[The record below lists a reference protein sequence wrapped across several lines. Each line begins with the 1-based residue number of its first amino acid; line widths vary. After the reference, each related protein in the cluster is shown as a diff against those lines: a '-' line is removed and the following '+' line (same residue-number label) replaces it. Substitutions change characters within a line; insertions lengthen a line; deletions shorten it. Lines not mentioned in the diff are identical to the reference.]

1 MLCYVYYY
9 IMLESECLTL
19 NIFISVLHLNVVDQL
34 RNAGEDKATKIL
46 REKLKFTT
54 SAKSKGGKVKGGGN
68 IQVRSDCE
76 RELSFSVSE
85 SVMMFGSVGAELEYF
100 GNPSTCSSAI
110 IVEAGKVW
118 PKQHITKDCRR
129 GMSTFDEVWTKTR
142 IITTLIAE
150 FSFIDC
156 PVIWA

>member
-1 MLCYVYYY
+1 MGLAERERERERVV
-9 IMLESECLTL
+9 SECYD
-19 NIFISVLHLNVVDQL
+19 VWP
-34 RNAGEDKATKIL
+34 
-46 REKLKFTT
+46 
-54 SAKSKGGKVKGGGN
+54 
-68 IQVRSDCE
+68 C
-76 RELSFSVSE
+76 
-85 SVMMFGSVGAELEYF
+85 F
-100 GNPSTCSSAI
+100 GNPSSCSSAI

>member
-1 MLCYVYYY
+1 MLLLPY

-34 RNAGEDKATKIL
+34 RNAAEDKATKIL

-54 SAKSKGGKVKGGGN
+54 SAKSTRGKVRGEISRFGLA
-68 IQVRSDCE
+68 VRERKRE
-76 RELSFSVSE
+76 RELSQ
-85 SVMMFGSVGAELEYF
+85 SVMMFGSVGALQLEYF

>member
-1 MLCYVYYY
+1 MLGLTVG
-9 IMLESECLTL
+9 ESCESHCQSQGVVRG
-19 NIFISVLHLNVVDQL
+19 FYQCNV
-34 RNAGEDKATKIL
+34 
-46 REKLKFTT
+46 
-54 SAKSKGGKVKGGGN
+54 SA
-68 IQVRSDCE
+68 
-76 RELSFSVSE
+76 
-85 SVMMFGSVGAELEYF
+85 EYF

>member
-1 MLCYVYYY
+1 MR
-9 IMLESECLTL
+9 ESCQQRVAE
-19 NIFISVLHLNVVDQL
+19 NVIV
-34 RNAGEDKATKIL
+34 
-46 REKLKFTT
+46 F
-54 SAKSKGGKVKGGGN
+54 
-68 IQVRSDCE
+68 
-76 RELSFSVSE
+76 
-85 SVMMFGSVGAELEYF
+85 MMFSNPGAGAGAGYF
-100 GNPSTCSSAI
+100 GNPSSCSSAI
-110 IVEAGKVW
+110 IGEAGKVW